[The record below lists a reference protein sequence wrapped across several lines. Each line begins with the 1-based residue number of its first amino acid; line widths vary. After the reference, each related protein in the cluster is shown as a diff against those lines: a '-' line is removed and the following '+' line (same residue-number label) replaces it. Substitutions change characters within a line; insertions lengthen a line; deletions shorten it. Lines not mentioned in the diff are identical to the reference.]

1 MFKDFIKESAGMDI
15 YPLLSLS
22 IFFIFFILVIVWAII
37 VKKEYL
43 QEMKNMPLQNNDEVD
58 ENNSEQVVNEDL

>member
-1 MFKDFIKESAGMDI
+1 MFKDFIKESAGIEI

-22 IFFIFFILVIVWAII
+22 IFFIFFVLVVVWAII

-43 QEMKNMPLQNNDEVD
+43 QEMKHMPLQNEDE
-58 ENNSEQVVNEDL
+58 EGTGNSDRLANEDL